1 MYKNRTLITISSLDL
16 NLQNEF
22 TKSDEP
28 ALNYFFNLFLINLF
42 EIKMISLIFFTL
54 ILVLRILIILIEYM
68 SIVCYII
75 NKN

>member
-1 MYKNRTLITISSLDL
+1 MYKNRTFITISSLDF
-16 NLQNEF
+16 NEF
-22 TKSDEP
+22 TKSNEP